1 MTGRERVPP
10 AAPRGFHAGVVRAVQ
25 AVERALDIY
34 GPPVDVRHEIVHH
47 AHGVAPVVHEEAAA
61 RQLTAID
68 ATCPLVIK
76 VRLSQTTLSVDE
88 MLETVEVARAA
99 CPPKSTSTSRCP
111 GNCPPP

>member
-47 AHGVAPVVHEEAAA
+47 THDVAPVVHEEAAV